1 MRLMKKAMG
10 TAAALALSVSLLA
23 GCGSAA
29 DTASAAESTP
39 AESTVSSA
47 AESEPAESTS
57 AASEAAAEPAESEAA
72 DENKAAA
79 AKLLDDLTGSYQELW
94 PVILADEYT
103 QTWLD
108 DCAPLVGEENA
119 EAAYEKL
126 SSMVTGDVYG
136 EEAVTAY
143 ANGGGAYFCG
153 FTQDMVTLTVDG
165 ASSTISG
172 TDKDGS
178 ELFSH
183 TYHYVGMEPVR
194 GLYEFESDDADSGEF
209 TYFYFA
215 PDTSDE
221 TYHIEF
227 RYGSDAEALGQYD
240 AGNYAYWLASGIA
253 TDCDETMI
261 NNCIE
266 LFCTENLAG

>member
-1 MRLMKKAMG
+1 MRMMKKALS

-29 DTASAAESTP
+29 GSAAESAP
-39 AESTVSSA
+39 ASEAESTVSSEA
-47 AESEPAESTS
+47 AEEAESS
-57 AASEAAAEPAESEAA
+57 EKAASSEEATADETDESTAAAQ
-72 DENKAAA
+72 
-79 AKLLDDLTGSYQELW
+79 LLNDLTGSYQELW
-94 PVILADEYT
+94 PVVLADEHT

-108 DCAPLVGEENA
+108 DAAALVGDDNA

-126 SSMVTGDVYG
+126 SSMVTGEVYG
-136 EEAVTAY
+136 EDAVKAY
-143 ANGGGAYFCG
+143 ANGGGAYFCD
-153 FTQDMVTLTVDG
+153 FTQNLVTLTVDG
-165 ASSTISG
+165 ATSTISG
-172 TDKDGS
+172 TDADGN

-183 TYHYVGMEPVR
+183 TYHYIGMEPIR

-215 PDTSDE
+215 PDTSAE

-240 AGNYAYWLASGIA
+240 AGDYAYWLASGIA